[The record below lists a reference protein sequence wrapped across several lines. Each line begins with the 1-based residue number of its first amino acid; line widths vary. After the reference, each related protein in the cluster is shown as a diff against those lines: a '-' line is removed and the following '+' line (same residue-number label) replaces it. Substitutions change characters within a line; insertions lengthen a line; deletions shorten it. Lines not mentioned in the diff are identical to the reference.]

1 MVADNIVQLI
11 KTKFVLLQKDKYKD
25 KDKDKGRGKTK
36 TGKQGWPSNSKSYF
50 NLSAVHNL
58 EASNLQC
65 GPPMNLLKEIGE
77 SGNRHDQWG
86 LGRETRISGEEPIV
100 EVVYRVEG
108 GQDGEV
114 EGGQDGEVEGGQE
127 CVFSSRGL
135 TSWSTKEG
143 ILRKSSNRNSKNSQR
158 LWTRVEEWRCRGWT
172 RGEEWRC
179 RWSKSKSKFSL
190 TWG

>member
-86 LGRETRISGEEPIV
+86 LGRETRISGEEKKAMC
-100 EVVYRVEG
+100 
-108 GQDGEV
+108 
-114 EGGQDGEVEGGQE
+114 
-127 CVFSSRGL
+127 CVLWCLFFVAFL
-135 TSWSTKEG
+135 YETSISA
-143 ILRKSSNRNSKNSQR
+143 Q
-158 LWTRVEEWRCRGWT
+158 
-172 RGEEWRC
+172 
-179 RWSKSKSKFSL
+179 SKSQSCIKIGQAMTWANIEQGEYWARCKDPTLKGKGHISKLVKNQLDRQWLERILLSIMEDL
-190 TWG
+190 D